1 LLAVAVEEGDELDAG
16 ALLGRA
22 GPKAIDDGLGT
33 SVYVELR
40 HGQRPIDPAPWLR
53 ER

>member
-1 LLAVAVEEGDELDAG
+1 MLEEGDELDAG

-33 SVYVELR
+33 TVDIELR
-40 HGQRPIDPAPWLR
+40 HGEPWLEP
-53 ER
+53 ERRRRSRSR